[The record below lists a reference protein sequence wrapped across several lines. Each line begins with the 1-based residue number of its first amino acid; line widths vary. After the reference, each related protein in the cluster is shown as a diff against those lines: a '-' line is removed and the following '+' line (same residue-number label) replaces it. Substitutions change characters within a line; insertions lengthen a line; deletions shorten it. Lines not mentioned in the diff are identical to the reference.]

1 MASVA
6 TANATAAVRVRAI
19 GGLGSCRASSRV
31 TAARPASRVRTA
43 TRWTSRRPVSR
54 AEAIVDRSAAA
65 AEEAAAA
72 ASPTSRRAL
81 GFENDGDRVKSA
93 LETNIAGADAERPE
107 EVPVSLLAQEVGL
120 GVDASAGRAAAGP
133 NGGGKMSKIGKMSF
147 RVAGAGGLLERDR
160 DVRSS
165 ALPGA
170 LQRLDKSNRYPVLFF
185 APEMKALAQKIAEE
199 DVEGSAVEL
208 GDIDWRKFPDGF
220 PTCS

>member
-81 GFENDGDRVKSA
+81 GFENDDDRVKSA
-93 LETNIAGADAERPE
+93 LETNVAGADAERPE
-107 EVPVSLLAQEVGL
+107 KTPVSVLAQEAGL
-120 GVDASAGRAAAGP
+120 VVDASAAPAAGSY
-133 NGGGKMSKIGKMSF
+133 GS
-147 RVAGAGGLLERDR
+147 GGLCYLPRLGCGAPGDEASGAHERHPLP
-160 DVRSS
+160 RSS
-165 ALPGA
+165 RAVAVRWGGWRRALWHVGR
-170 LQRLDKSNRYPVLFF
+170 LQCPPCAPWKEPVPL
-185 APEMKALAQKIAEE
+185 
-199 DVEGSAVEL
+199 
-208 GDIDWRKFPDGF
+208 
-220 PTCS
+220 